1 MILYCTNFADFVQYS
16 EFIAQNFGL
25 LPTVGI
31 VLTNRRNCMNNA
43 GSLKGFCHS
52 DKKRKQRTS
61 LRIASFVVLTTDN

>member
-31 VLTNRRNCMNNA
+31 VLTNRKNCMNNA

-52 DKKRKQRTS
+52 D
-61 LRIASFVVLTTDN
+61 